1 MLAITRHRV
10 DLDSQSGFLEQARVA
25 LAILAQRPGF
35 VSVTVG
41 RAVDDPDLYVIT
53 SEWEDV
59 GSYRRALSA
68 YDVKIGTV
76 PLLSTAVDE
85 PTAFEVLHRNGAD
98 GVFDSE
104 SAVSIE
110 VVALGRP
117 AMGEST

>member
-1 MLAITRHRV
+1 MLVITRHRV
-10 DLDSQSGFLEQARVA
+10 DPEAQSAFLDDARAALE
-25 LAILAQRPGF
+25 ILAQRPGF
-35 VSVTVG
+35 ISVAVG
-41 RAVDDPDLYVIT
+41 RAVDDPDLYVVS

-85 PTAFEVLHRNGAD
+85 PTAFEVLHRNGVN
-98 GVFDSE
+98 GVIDSA
-104 SAVSIE
+104 SAVSSD

-117 AMGEST
+117 AAGESA

>member
-1 MLAITRHRV
+1 
-10 DLDSQSGFLEQARVA
+10 
-25 LAILAQRPGF
+25 
-35 VSVTVG
+35 
-41 RAVDDPDLYVIT
+41 
-53 SEWEDV
+53 
-59 GSYRRALSA
+59 
-68 YDVKIGTV
+68 V

>member
-1 MLAITRHRV
+1 MLVVTRHRV
-10 DLDSQSGFLEQARVA
+10 DADAHQSFLDDARVA
-25 LAILAQRPGF
+25 LALLAERPGYL
-35 VSVTVG
+35 SASIG
-41 RAVDDPDLYVIT
+41 RAVDDPDLFVIA

-68 YDVKIGTV
+68 YDVKIGAV

-98 GVFDSE
+98 GVIDSA
-104 SAVSIE
+104 SAVSSD

-117 AMGEST
+117 AAGEPA